1 MVAAK
6 PAAASSS
13 QNAKAFA
20 HISDNVRW
28 HHEGLRGIDEFF
40 ITHTLHEASASKS
53 SGSVCRDPLDSGK
66 VEVQLNSIGLNYAQT
81 AN

>member
-20 HISDNVRW
+20 HVGQRTRW
-28 HHEGLRGIDEFF
+28 HDEGLRGIDEFF